1 MSSITIT
8 STPVRSHLRITRRG
22 RVVLGFVAAVP
33 SIVVAGVSLLGAQSA
48 TATSE
53 AVSLEVV
60 TVEPGETLWQLA
72 EQVAPHADPRDV
84 VHDILSLNSVSSAD
98 IEPGLELELPA
109 KYSD

>member
-22 RVVLGFVAAVP
+22 RVVLGFVPA
-33 SIVVAGVSLLGAQSA
+33 IVVAGVSLLGAQSA

-53 AVSLEVV
+53 AVALEVV

-84 VHDILSLNSVSSAD
+84 VHDILSLNNVSSAD